1 VTRNTGL
8 RRFVTGSGSAQ
19 PAARQDQLPPSPAG
33 LAGPPGGLSGPVG
46 SPAGLAGRLVAGTA
60 RPATEKCEMCA
71 TEIAAGH
78 GHVADLESSTLACA
92 CRACYLLFTAA
103 QAGRGRYRAVPDR
116 YLHDPLRPLPAARWD
131 QFDIPVGLAFFL
143 RSSQR
148 GEVAGFY
155 PSPAGATECVL
166 DLHAWDA
173 LAADYP
179 LLAAAAPDVEAALI
193 CRTDSGV
200 EYFLVPIDAC
210 YELAGR
216 MRLHWRGFD
225 GGSQARESIEEFL
238 GTVRSRARAYRQDNA
253 DG

>member
-1 VTRNTGL
+1 MTGATGL
-8 RRFVTGSGSAQ
+8 RRFVPGAQSAA
-19 PAARQDQLPPSPAG
+19 AARPDQLPGAAEPA
-33 LAGPPGGLSGPVG
+33 AGPGVRAAAGPAAA
-46 SPAGLAGRLVAGTA
+46 PDQQAGAAA
-60 RPATEKCEMCA
+60 EKCEMCA
-71 TEIAAGH
+71 TEIPAEH
-78 GHVADLESSTLACA
+78 GHVADLEASTLVCA
-92 CRACYLLFTAA
+92 CRACYLLFTQA
-103 QAGRGRYRAVPDR
+103 QAGRGRYRSVPDR
-116 YLHDPLRPLPAARWD
+116 YLQDRQRPLTAAQWD

-148 GEVAGFY
+148 GEVTGFY
-155 PSPAGATECVL
+155 PSPAGATECIL
-166 DLHAWDA
+166 DLRAWDA

-225 GGSQARESIEEFL
+225 GGSEARASIEEFL
-238 GTVRSRARAYRQDNA
+238 GNVRSRARAFVQEA
-253 DG
+253 TDG

>member
-1 VTRNTGL
+1 VTGSTGL
-8 RRFVTGSGSAQ
+8 RRFAAGAQSLPAAGPPDHLPRAAAAQEQ
-19 PAARQDQLPPSPAG
+19 PAA
-33 LAGPPGGLSGPVG
+33 
-46 SPAGLAGRLVAGTA
+46 
-60 RPATEKCEMCA
+60 EKCEMCA
-71 TEIAAGH
+71 TEIPAEH
-78 GHVADLESSTLACA
+78 GHVADLEASTLVCA

-103 QAGRGRYRAVPDR
+103 QAGRGRYRSVPDR
-116 YLHDPLRPLPAARWD
+116 YLHDPHRPLTVAQWD

-148 GEVAGFY
+148 GQVTGFY
-155 PSPAGATECVL
+155 PSPAGATECIL

-193 CRTDSGV
+193 CRTDAGV

-225 GGSQARESIEEFL
+225 GGSEARRSIEEFL
-238 GTVRSRARAYRQDNA
+238 GNVRSRARTLRQESS